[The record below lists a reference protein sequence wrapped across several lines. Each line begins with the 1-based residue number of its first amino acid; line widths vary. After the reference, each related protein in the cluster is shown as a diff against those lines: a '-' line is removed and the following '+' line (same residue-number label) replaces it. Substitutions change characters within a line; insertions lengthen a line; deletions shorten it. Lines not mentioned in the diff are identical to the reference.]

1 MDPLARRRLGRT
13 AVEVTAFG
21 FGGAPLGER
30 FVRVDNAAADA
41 IVETAYAAGIN
52 YFDTAPQYGQGKS
65 ESRLGSCP
73 RDQAAGQLRS
83 VDQGRPS
90 VQPPADPKAFA
101 AGLKGNGHHFQA
113 HSDYSYDGV
122 MRSYEAS
129 LLRLGLN
136 RVDMLV
142 IHDIDVFHHGSRE
155 AVDRHFVELTAGGGW
170 KALEALKAAGEI
182 RAIGCGV
189 NQLGTIPEILE
200 KGDVDFFLVAMPY
213 TLLDQGA
220 LDAEFPLCE
229 ARGISVVIGAVFAS
243 GILATGGVEQA
254 SYGYAPASDT
264 VRRKVRSIQ
273 RVCEAHEVPLQAA
286 ALQFPI
292 HHPIV
297 AAIIPGAYQVTNIR
311 DNLANFQFDVPP
323 GFWSDLKA
331 EGLLR
336 ADAPIGRRLRLIKYF
351 RPIKRVALSPVA
363 PGQIGVRPGTQKDA
377 SRTCKALQSS

>member
-41 IVETAYAAGIN
+41 IVETAYTAGIN

-65 ESRLGSCP
+65 ESRLGRVLGTKP
-73 RDQAAGQLRS
+73 RDSYVLSTKIGHLFIRP
-83 VDQGRPS
+83 VDPS
-90 VQPPADPKAFA
+90 TFA
-101 AGLKGNGHHFQA
+101 AGLKGNGYHFQP
-113 HSDYSYDGV
+113 HSDYSYNGV

-155 AVDRHFVELTAGGGW
+155 AVDRHFMELTAGGGW

-189 NQLGTIPEILE
+189 NQLGTIPEIVE
-200 KGDVDFFLVAMPY
+200 RGDVDFFLVAMPY

-243 GILATGGVEQA
+243 GILATGVVEQA
-254 SYGYAPASDT
+254 SYGYAPAPEA
-264 VRRKVRSIQ
+264 VRKKVQSIQ
-273 RVCEAHEVPLQAA
+273 RVCEAHDVPLQAA
-286 ALQFPI
+286 ALQLPI
-292 HHPIV
+292 YHPIV
-297 AAIIPGAYQVTNIR
+297 SAIIPGAYQITNIR
-311 DNLANFQFDVPP
+311 DNLSNFQFDIPP
-323 GFWSDLKA
+323 AFWSDLKA

-336 ADAPIGRRLRLIKYF
+336 ADAPTG
-351 RPIKRVALSPVA
+351 
-363 PGQIGVRPGTQKDA
+363 PG
-377 SRTCKALQSS
+377 